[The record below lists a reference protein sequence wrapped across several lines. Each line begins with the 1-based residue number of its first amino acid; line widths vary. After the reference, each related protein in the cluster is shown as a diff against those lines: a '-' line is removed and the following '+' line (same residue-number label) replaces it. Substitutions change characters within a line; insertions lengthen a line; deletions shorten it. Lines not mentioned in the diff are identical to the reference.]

1 MIEIPGNKLILIMS
15 ILLALTFLGF
25 GGMKFTSPDDL
36 LVNFR
41 AWGYP
46 DGFHFAVGGLE
57 VAGAIGLFLRPFA
70 KYSALL
76 LGVLMI
82 GAIGT
87 HLLNPPL
94 AAGIPSLILG
104 ALAFLTYYLHTRAG
118 AQ

>member
-1 MIEIPGNKLILIMS
+1 MIMS

-36 LVNFR
+36 LANFQ

-46 DGFHFAVGGLE
+46 DGFHFVVGSLE

-76 LGVLMI
+76 LCVLMI
-82 GAIGT
+82 GAMGT

-94 AAGIPSLILG
+94 AAGIPSLFLG
-104 ALAFLTYYLHTRAG
+104 TLSFLTYYLHTRA
-118 AQ
+118 AAR